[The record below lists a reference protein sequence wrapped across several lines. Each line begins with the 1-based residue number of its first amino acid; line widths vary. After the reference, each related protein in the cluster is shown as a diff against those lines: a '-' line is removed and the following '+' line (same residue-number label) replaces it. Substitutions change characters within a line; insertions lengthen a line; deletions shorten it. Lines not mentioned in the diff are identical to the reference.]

1 MNKSISNI
9 FSGEAVFLDKA
20 NVDTDQIIPKQ
31 FLKSIKRTGFG
42 PNLFDAWRYLDKGDL
57 NSDNSKRKLNPDF
70 ILNHDLYKSCN
81 ILITRENF
89 GCGSSREH
97 AVWALTDYGFTTI
110 IAPSFADIFKNN
122 SYKNGLLL
130 IEIDKEKID
139 EIFKQITEKKT
150 INIEVDV
157 HNQFIYLEEKQ
168 FPFELEDFKKKFLLD
183 GIDEVGFTLQHQ
195 NKIEDFEKNYKKL
208 YLGCLNERH

>member
-130 IEIDKEKID
+130 IEIDNEKID
-139 EIFKQITEKKT
+139 EIFKQIKEKKT

-168 FPFELEDFKKKFLLD
+168 FPFELDDFKKKFLLD

-195 NKIEDFEKNYKKL
+195 NKIEDFEKNYKKTVPWL
-208 YLGCLNERH
+208 FK

>member
-97 AVWALTDYGFTTI
+97 AVWALTDFGFTTI

-168 FPFELEDFKKKFLLD
+168 FPFELDDFKKKFLLD

-195 NKIEDFEKNYKKL
+195 NKIEDFEKNYKKTVPWL
-208 YLGCLNERH
+208 FK

>member
-42 PNLFDAWRYLDKGDL
+42 PYLFDAGRYLDKGDL

-70 ILNHDLYKSCN
+70 ILNHDLYNSCN

-168 FPFELEDFKKKFLLD
+168 FPFELDDFKKKFLLD

-195 NKIEDFEKNYKKL
+195 NKIEDFEKNYKKTVPWL
-208 YLGCLNERH
+208 FK

>member
-1 MNKSISNI
+1 MNKPISNI
-9 FSGEAVFLDKA
+9 FSGEAVFLDKS

-130 IEIDKEKID
+130 IEIDKEIID
-139 EIFKQITEKKT
+139 EIFTQITKKKI

-168 FPFELEDFKKKFLLD
+168 IPFELDDFKKKFLLD

-195 NKIEDFEKNYKKL
+195 NKIEDFEKNYKKTVPWL
-208 YLGCLNERH
+208 FK

>member
-9 FSGEAVFLDKA
+9 FSGGVVFLDKA

-130 IEIDKEKID
+130 IEIDKEKIE

-168 FPFELEDFKKKFLLD
+168 IQFELDDFKKKFLLD

-195 NKIEDFEKNYKKL
+195 NEIEDFEKNYKKTVPWL
-208 YLGCLNERH
+208 FK

>member
-70 ILNHDLYKSCN
+70 ILNNDLYKSCN

-139 EIFKQITEKKT
+139 EIFTQITEKKT

-168 FPFELEDFKKKFLLD
+168 FPFELDDFKKKFLLD

-195 NKIEDFEKNYKKL
+195 NKIEDFEKNYKKTVPWL
-208 YLGCLNERH
+208 FK

>member
-70 ILNHDLYKSCN
+70 ILNHDLYNSCN

-139 EIFKQITEKKT
+139 EIFKQITEKKI

-168 FPFELEDFKKKFLLD
+168 FPFELDDFKKKFLLD

-195 NKIEDFEKNYKKL
+195 NKIEDFEKNYKKTVPWL
-208 YLGCLNERH
+208 FK

>member
-97 AVWALTDYGFTTI
+97 AVWALTDYGFKTI

-130 IEIDKEKID
+130 IEIDKEKIE

-168 FPFELEDFKKKFLLD
+168 IQFELDDFKKKFLLD

-195 NKIEDFEKNYKKL
+195 NEIEDFEKNYKKTVPWL
-208 YLGCLNERH
+208 FK

>member
-139 EIFKQITEKKT
+139 EIFTQITEKKT

-157 HNQFIYLEEKQ
+157 HNQFIYIEEKQ
-168 FPFELEDFKKKFLLD
+168 IPFELDDFKKKFLLD

-195 NKIEDFEKNYKKL
+195 NEIEDFEKNYKKTVPWL
-208 YLGCLNERH
+208 FK

>member
-139 EIFKQITEKKT
+139 EIFTQITEKKT
-150 INIEVDV
+150 IDIEVDV

-168 FPFELEDFKKKFLLD
+168 FPFELDDFKKKFLLD

-195 NKIEDFEKNYKKL
+195 NKIEDFEKNYKKTVPWL
-208 YLGCLNERH
+208 FK

>member
-42 PNLFDAWRYLDKGDL
+42 PNLFDAWRYIDKGDL

-157 HNQFIYLEEKQ
+157 HNQFIYLEENQ
-168 FPFELEDFKKKFLLD
+168 FPFELDDFKKKFLLD

-195 NKIEDFEKNYKKL
+195 NKIEDFEKNYKKTVPWL
-208 YLGCLNERH
+208 FK

>member
-1 MNKSISNI
+1 MNKPISNI
-9 FSGEAVFLDKA
+9 FSGEAVFLDKS

-139 EIFKQITEKKT
+139 EIFTQITKKKT

-168 FPFELEDFKKKFLLD
+168 IPFELDDFKKKFLLD

-195 NKIEDFEKNYKKL
+195 NKIEDFEKIYKKTVPWL
-208 YLGCLNERH
+208 FK

>member
-81 ILITRENF
+81 VLITRENF

-122 SYKNGLLL
+122 AYKNGLLL

-139 EIFKQITEKKT
+139 EIFTQITEKKI

-157 HNQFIYLEEKQ
+157 HNQFIYLEKNQ
-168 FPFELEDFKKKFLLD
+168 ISFELDDFKKKFLLD

-195 NKIEDFEKNYKKL
+195 NKIEDFEKNYKKTVPWL
-208 YLGCLNERH
+208 FK

>member
-70 ILNHDLYKSCN
+70 ILNDDLYKSCN

-130 IEIDKEKID
+130 IEIDKEKIE
-139 EIFKQITEKKT
+139 EIFTQITEKKT

-168 FPFELEDFKKKFLLD
+168 IQFELDDFKKKFLLD

-195 NKIEDFEKNYKKL
+195 NEIEDFEKNYKKTVPWL
-208 YLGCLNERH
+208 FK

>member
-150 INIEVDV
+150 ITIEVDV

-168 FPFELEDFKKKFLLD
+168 FPFELDDFKKKFLLD

-195 NKIEDFEKNYKKL
+195 NKIEDFEKNYKKTVPWL
-208 YLGCLNERH
+208 FK

>member
-9 FSGEAVFLDKA
+9 FSGEAVFLNKA

-97 AVWALTDYGFTTI
+97 AVWALTDYGFSTI

-130 IEIDKEKID
+130 IEVDKEKID
-139 EIFKQITEKKT
+139 EIFTQITEKKT

-168 FPFELEDFKKKFLLD
+168 IPFELDDFKKKFLLD
-183 GIDEVGFTLQHQ
+183 GIDEVGFTLQHL
-195 NKIEDFEKNYKKL
+195 NKIEDFEKNYKKTVPWL
-208 YLGCLNERH
+208 FK

>member
-139 EIFKQITEKKT
+139 EIFKQITEKET

-168 FPFELEDFKKKFLLD
+168 FPFELDDFKKKFLLD

-195 NKIEDFEKNYKKL
+195 NKIEDFEKNYKKTVPWL
-208 YLGCLNERH
+208 FK

>member
-70 ILNHDLYKSCN
+70 ILNHDLYKTCN

-139 EIFKQITEKKT
+139 VIFKQITEKKT

-168 FPFELEDFKKKFLLD
+168 FPFELDDFKKKFLLD

-195 NKIEDFEKNYKKL
+195 NKIEDFEKNYKKTVPWL
-208 YLGCLNERH
+208 FK

>member
-139 EIFKQITEKKT
+139 EIFTQITKKKT

-168 FPFELEDFKKKFLLD
+168 IPFELDDFKKKFLLD
-183 GIDEVGFTLQHQ
+183 GIDEVSFTLQHQ
-195 NKIEDFEKNYKKL
+195 NQIEDFEKNYTKTVPWLFK
-208 YLGCLNERH
+208 

>member
-139 EIFKQITEKKT
+139 VIFKQITEKKT

-168 FPFELEDFKKKFLLD
+168 IPFELDDFKKKFLLD

-195 NKIEDFEKNYKKL
+195 NKIEDFEKNYKKTVPWL
-208 YLGCLNERH
+208 FK

>member
-31 FLKSIKRTGFG
+31 FLKSIKRTVFG

-70 ILNHDLYKSCN
+70 ILNHDLYKTCN

-122 SYKNGLLL
+122 SYKN
-130 IEIDKEKID
+130 IIKVESPKND
-139 EIFKQITEKKT
+139 IFI
-150 INIEVDV
+150 
-157 HNQFIYLEEKQ
+157 IY
-168 FPFELEDFKKKFLLD
+168 
-183 GIDEVGFTLQHQ
+183 
-195 NKIEDFEKNYKKL
+195 
-208 YLGCLNERH
+208 R

>member
-168 FPFELEDFKKKFLLD
+168 FPFELDDFKKKFLLD

-195 NKIEDFEKNYKKL
+195 KIIEDFEKKYKKTVPWL
-208 YLGCLNERH
+208 FK

>member
-70 ILNHDLYKSCN
+70 ILNHDLYNSCN

-130 IEIDKEKID
+130 IEVDKEKID
-139 EIFKQITEKKT
+139 EIFTQIKEKK
-150 INIEVDV
+150 IFNIEVDV

-168 FPFELEDFKKKFLLD
+168 IPFELDDFKKKFLLD

-195 NKIEDFEKNYKKL
+195 NKIEDFEKNYKKTVPWL
-208 YLGCLNERH
+208 FK

>member
-130 IEIDKEKID
+130 IEIDIEKID
-139 EIFKQITEKKT
+139 DFFKQIEKKKT

-157 HNQFIYLEEKQ
+157 HNQFIFIEEKQ
-168 FPFELEDFKKKFLLD
+168 VSFEIDDFKKKFLLD
-183 GIDEVGFTLQHQ
+183 GIDEVGFTLQHL
-195 NKIEDFEKNYKKL
+195 NKIEDFEKNYKKTVPWL
-208 YLGCLNERH
+208 FK

>member
-97 AVWALTDYGFTTI
+97 AVWALTDYGFTPI
-110 IAPSFADIFKNN
+110 IAPAFADIFKNN

-130 IEIDKEKID
+130 IEVDKEKID
-139 EIFKQITEKKT
+139 EIFTQITEKKT

-168 FPFELEDFKKKFLLD
+168 FPFELDDFKKKFLLD

-195 NKIEDFEKNYKKL
+195 NKIEDFEKNYKKTVPWL
-208 YLGCLNERH
+208 FK

>member
-70 ILNHDLYKSCN
+70 ILNNDLYKNCN

-89 GCGSSREH
+89 GCGASREH

-139 EIFKQITEKKT
+139 EIFKQITEKKI

-168 FPFELEDFKKKFLLD
+168 FPFELDDFKKKFLLD

-195 NKIEDFEKNYKKL
+195 NKIEDFEKNYKKTVPWL
-208 YLGCLNERH
+208 FK

>member
-130 IEIDKEKID
+130 IEVDKEKID
-139 EIFKQITEKKT
+139 EMFTQITEKKT

-157 HNQFIYLEEKQ
+157 HNQFIYLEKKQ
-168 FPFELEDFKKKFLLD
+168 IPFELDDFKKKFLLD

-195 NKIEDFEKNYKKL
+195 NKIEDFEKNYKKTVPWL
-208 YLGCLNERH
+208 FK

>member
-1 MNKSISNI
+1 MKKSISNI

-139 EIFKQITEKKT
+139 EIFTQITEKKT

-168 FPFELEDFKKKFLLD
+168 FPFELDDFKKKFLLD

-195 NKIEDFEKNYKKL
+195 NKIEDFEKNYKKTVPWL
-208 YLGCLNERH
+208 FK

>member
-168 FPFELEDFKKKFLLD
+168 FPFELDDFKKKFLLD

-195 NKIEDFEKNYKKL
+195 NEIEDFEKNYKKTVPWL
-208 YLGCLNERH
+208 FK

>member
-150 INIEVDV
+150 INIDVDV
-157 HNQFIYLEEKQ
+157 QNQFIYLEEKQ
-168 FPFELEDFKKKFLLD
+168 IPFELDDFKKKFLLD

-195 NKIEDFEKNYKKL
+195 NKIEDFEKNYKKTVPWL
-208 YLGCLNERH
+208 FK

>member
-70 ILNHDLYKSCN
+70 ILNHDLYKTCN

-130 IEIDKEKID
+130 IEIDKEIIE
-139 EIFKQITEKKT
+139 EIFIQIKEKKI

-168 FPFELEDFKKKFLLD
+168 FPFELDDFKKKFLLD

-195 NKIEDFEKNYKKL
+195 NKIEDFEKNYKKTVPWL
-208 YLGCLNERH
+208 FR

>member
-110 IAPSFADIFKNN
+110 IDPSFSDIFKNN

-157 HNQFIYLEEKQ
+157 HNQFIYLEQKQ

-195 NKIEDFEKNYKKL
+195 NEIEDFEKNYKKTVRWL
-208 YLGCLNERH
+208 FN

>member
-57 NSDNSKRKLNPDF
+57 NSDNSKRKLNPEF
-70 ILNHDLYKSCN
+70 VLNHDLYKSCN

-168 FPFELEDFKKKFLLD
+168 IPFELDDFKKKFLLD

-195 NKIEDFEKNYKKL
+195 KIIEDFEKKYKKTVPWL
-208 YLGCLNERH
+208 FK

>member
-9 FSGEAVFLDKA
+9 FSGEAVFLNKA

-97 AVWALTDYGFTTI
+97 AVWALADYGFTTI

-139 EIFKQITEKKT
+139 VIFTQITEKKI

-168 FPFELEDFKKKFLLD
+168 IPFELDDFKKKFLLD

-195 NKIEDFEKNYKKL
+195 NKIEDFEKNYKKTVPWL
-208 YLGCLNERH
+208 FK

>member
-1 MNKSISNI
+1 MKKSISNI

-139 EIFKQITEKKT
+139 EIFKQITEKKI

-168 FPFELEDFKKKFLLD
+168 FPFELDDFKKKFLLD

-195 NKIEDFEKNYKKL
+195 NKIEDFEKNYKKTVPWL
-208 YLGCLNERH
+208 FK

>member
-130 IEIDKEKID
+130 IEIDTEKID

-150 INIEVDV
+150 ITIEVDV

-168 FPFELEDFKKKFLLD
+168 IPFELDDFKKKFLLD

-195 NKIEDFEKNYKKL
+195 LSLI
-208 YLGCLNERH
+208 HI

>member
-1 MNKSISNI
+1 MKKSISNI

-70 ILNHDLYKSCN
+70 ILNHDLYNSCN

-139 EIFKQITEKKT
+139 EIFKEITEKKT

-168 FPFELEDFKKKFLLD
+168 FPFELDDFKKKFLLD
-183 GIDEVGFTLQHQ
+183 GIDEVGFTLQHH
-195 NKIEDFEKNYKKL
+195 NKIEDFEKNYKKTVPWL
-208 YLGCLNERH
+208 FK

>member
-70 ILNHDLYKSCN
+70 ILNNDLYKSCN

-157 HNQFIYLEEKQ
+157 HNQFIFLEEKQ
-168 FPFELEDFKKKFLLD
+168 IPFELDDFKKKFLLD

-195 NKIEDFEKNYKKL
+195 NKIEDFEKNYKKTVPWL
-208 YLGCLNERH
+208 FR

>member
-1 MNKSISNI
+1 MKKSISNI

-139 EIFKQITEKKT
+139 EIFKQITEKKI

-168 FPFELEDFKKKFLLD
+168 IPFELDDFKKKFLLD

-195 NKIEDFEKNYKKL
+195 NKIEDFEKNYKKTVRWL
-208 YLGCLNERH
+208 FK

>member
-70 ILNHDLYKSCN
+70 ILNHALYKSSN
-81 ILITRENF
+81 IMITRENF

-168 FPFELEDFKKKFLLD
+168 IPFELDDFKKKFLLD

-195 NKIEDFEKNYKKL
+195 NKIEDFEKNYKKTVPWVF
-208 YLGCLNERH
+208 R